1 MTDANGMFLEKCF
14 FSLQLPKEP
23 AVGDEIVLKGVLKD
37 DAKRCSVNL
46 CLARTEGNH
55 PQAEP
60 ERIAYHLGWRFYE
73 NGCEVLQCSKNSIWS
88 DTQFGSDD
96 WISGRNISIIIRFHT
111 DTVKV
116 FIDHTQQPPEY
127 EYEHQFPIEEVHSF
141 ELWDD
146 FDRVDEVTLKYS
158 NRCANGYYE

>member
-1 MTDANGMFLEKCF
+1 MTDLNGTFLEKCF

-23 AVGDEIVLKGVLKD
+23 AVGDEIVLKGVLKE
-37 DAKRCSVNL
+37 DARRFSVNL

-60 ERIAYHLGWRFYE
+60 DRIAYHLGWKFCE
-73 NGCEVLQCSKNSIWS
+73 DGCEVMQCSKNSLWS
-88 DTQFGSDD
+88 DMQVCSDV
-96 WISGRNISIIIRFHT
+96 WFNERKISVIFRFHA

-127 EYEHQFPIEEVHSF
+127 EYEHQFPIEEIQSF

-146 FDRVDEVTLKYS
+146 FERVEEITLRFSKG
-158 NRCANGYYE
+158 CANGY